1 MEKFWINKGYIY
13 KYIIIVKKCK
23 YYLDKERVGV
33 RFLDFFFYY
42 GFEFKY
48 CFYFNDSNYVICIW
62 FFNGFFY
69 LFIFS
74 IIWY

>member
-1 MEKFWINKGYIY
+1 MEKFGINKGYIY

-23 YYLDKERVGV
+23 YYLDKVCVGV
-33 RFLDFFFYY
+33 RFLEFFFYY

-48 CFYFNDSNYVICIW
+48 CFYFNDSMLFVYG
-62 FFNGFFY
+62 FLMGFFY

-74 IIWY
+74 II